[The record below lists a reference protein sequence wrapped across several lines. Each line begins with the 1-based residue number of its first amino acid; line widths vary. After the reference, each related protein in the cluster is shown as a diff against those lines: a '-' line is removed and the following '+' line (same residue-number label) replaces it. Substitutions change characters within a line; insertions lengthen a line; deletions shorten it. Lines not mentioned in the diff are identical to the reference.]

1 MKKSL
6 IVLAI
11 LIGAYAMFMFIFSE
25 SLNYVELNKEFSLK
39 INQNAFIRSEF
50 IKIKL
55 IDISDSRCPKGV
67 QCVWAGEA
75 RAEINILK
83 NNQDVGTFN
92 LTLGSGRNDESTI
105 NFDKYSVKLTAVE
118 PYPILNQTI
127 KEKIATLLVQKLNS

>member
-11 LIGAYAMFMFIFSE
+11 LIGAYAIFMMIFSA
-25 SLNYVELNKEFSLK
+25 NYVELGKEFSLEV
-39 INQNAFIRSEF
+39 NQTAFIRSEF

-55 IDISDSRCPKGV
+55 IDISDSRCPKEA

-83 NNQDVGTFN
+83 NNQDVGFFN
-92 LTLGSGRNDESTI
+92 LTVDGTI
-105 NFDKYSVKLTAVE
+105 HFDKYSVKLTAVE
-118 PYPILNQTI
+118 PYPTLNQTI
-127 KEKIATLLVQKLNS
+127 KEKTATFLVQKLNS

>member
-11 LIGAYAMFMFIFSE
+11 LIGAYAIFMMIFSA
-25 SLNYVELNKEFSLK
+25 NYVELGKEFSLEV
-39 INQNAFIRSEF
+39 NQTAFIRSEF

-55 IDISDSRCPKGV
+55 IDISDSRCPKEA

-83 NNQDVGTFN
+83 NNQDVGFFN
-92 LTLGSGRNDESTI
+92 LTVDGTI
-105 NFDKYSVKLTAVE
+105 DFDKYSVKLTAVE
-118 PYPILNQTI
+118 PYPTLNQTI
-127 KEKIATLLVQKLNS
+127 KEKTATFLVQKLNS